1 MVCLHNLTI
10 VAVQS
15 RGIVPEIIDRLL
27 KRCIVETDSEVRG
40 LLASCIGEIGAIG
53 PNKLADLDA
62 DWGASLGQASVRGK
76 TKPWESDESPGFEI
90 VCTHL
95 VAALKAAPSAIDQHK
110 IAFAIQQLMA
120 ILNLEM
126 DSDSPK
132 NSTETLDYKNAMAAS
147 GANRPPMNAALAQKL
162 CDKGVYDVVEPY
174 YLSEFQEV
182 RG

>member
-1 MVCLHNLTI
+1 VS
-10 VAVQS
+10 VQS

-27 KRCIVETDSEVRG
+27 KRCIAETDSEVRG

-62 DWGASLGQASVRGK
+62 DWGASIGRASGRCK
-76 TKPWESDESPGFEI
+76 TKPWESEESPGFEI

-95 VAALKAAPSAIDQHK
+95 VVALKAAPSAIDQHK

-126 DSDSPK
+126 ENDSPK
-132 NSTETLDYKNAMAAS
+132 NSTETSDYKNAMATS
-147 GANRPPMNAALAQKL
+147 GAHRPPMNSALEKKL
-162 CDKGVYDVVEPY
+162 RDKGVYDVVEPFY
-174 YLSEFQEV
+174 HSEFTEV
-182 RG
+182 RVANFVIF